1 MVLHSA
7 VERKRVRNMNR
18 GNGLL
23 GFRLL
28 LLMLS
33 SKSMT
38 GLRRA
43 TEARQK
49 WGWVGVVY

>member
-7 VERKRVRNMNR
+7 VGRKRVRSMNL

-33 SKSMT
+33 SKIMA

-43 TEARQK
+43 TEAWQK